1 MNEPGEAAEAP
12 SPEARI
18 AKALE
23 FASEYGTVDGAHHKM
38 WVIDQMVRALTGCP
52 VVTKSAV
59 DYQGTSYTYEA
70 QGESPEYEA
79 FTLDEEG
86 GYAWDEGIGP

>member
-1 MNEPGEAAEAP
+1 MATEPQAL
-12 SPEARI
+12 EARI

-23 FASEYGTVDGAHHKM
+23 FASEYGTIDGAHHKM

-52 VVTKSAV
+52 VVTKNGT
-59 DYQGTSYTYEA
+59 DYKGTPYTYEA

-79 FTLDEEG
+79 FTRGEDG
-86 GYAWDEGIGP
+86 DYAWDEGIAP